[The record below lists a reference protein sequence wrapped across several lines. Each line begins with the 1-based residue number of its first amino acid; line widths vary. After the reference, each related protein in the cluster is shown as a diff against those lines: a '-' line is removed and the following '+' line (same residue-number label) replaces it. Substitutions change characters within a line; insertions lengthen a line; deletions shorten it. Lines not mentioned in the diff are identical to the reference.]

1 MVGLFLINALLST
14 PAAAPAA
21 ATPTAEGIA
30 VMDLNAI
37 HGVPQSLADLLN
49 ERLTSEIQE
58 SKRFKSVVSGSDL
71 RAVFD
76 LEKQMQAL
84 GCEDSACLTQIG
96 GALGVPYLLVPS
108 VGMAGGKFMLIL
120 KILDV
125 EEGKV
130 LSRLARSYANESS
143 LVAELPAV
151 AQGAVKQV
159 FGEAHGLPEVPP
171 VVEEAVKRGRT
182 PVYARAGVYAGVAGL
197 ALGAVLPFLPPTS
210 ADIDAKKA
218 RYETLTY
225 PQDVTELGDEIE
237 SDLSGQRTRSALGAG
252 TAVLGLGLLV
262 WSVMFGG

>member
-1 MVGLFLINALLST
+1 MVGLFLIHALLST
-14 PAAAPAA
+14 PAAAVPA
-21 ATPTAEGIA
+21 AEGIA

-58 SKRFKSVVSGSDL
+58 SKRFKSVVLGSDL

-218 RYETLTY
+218 RYETLTN

-237 SDLSGQRTRSALGAG
+237 SDLSGQKTRSALGAG